1 MTNAE
6 RELRRAPCTPIR
18 VALAEDHTL
27 VREGIRTLLGLVP
40 EIELIGEAGDGEE
53 AVRVVEATRPDVLLL
68 DMRMPKGDGRFVV
81 EELARRG
88 TLPPTLILTTFDDE
102 EAALGV
108 IAAGA
113 RGFLLKDIKLD
124 RLVDAVRTLAAGGT
138 MFRPGLSER
147 AERALVERAPSSET
161 TADETK
167 EISTREREVLRLL
180 ASGYSNREIAR
191 ALFVAEGTV
200 KNHVSNILA
209 KLGVRDRTRA
219 VLKAVERGYV

>member
-1 MTNAE
+1 M
-6 RELRRAPCTPIR
+6 IR
-18 VALAEDHTL
+18 VVLAEDHTL
-27 VREGIRTLLGLVP
+27 VRDGIRTLLGLVAD
-40 EIELIGEAGDGEE
+40 IELAGEAGDGEE
-53 AVRVVEATRPDVLLL
+53 ALRVVEEVKPDVLLL
-68 DMRMPKGDGRFVV
+68 DMRMPRGDGRHVV
-81 EELARRG
+81 GELARRG

-102 EAALGV
+102 EAALDV

-124 RLVDAVRTLAAGGT
+124 TLVEAVRTVAAGGT
-138 MFRPGLSER
+138 MMRPGLSER
-147 AERALVERAPSSET
+147 AERVLAERGASVATPT
-161 TADETK
+161 DADIT
-167 EISTREREVLRLL
+167 TREREVLRLL
-180 ASGYSNREIAR
+180 VAGYSNREIAR

>member
-1 MTNAE
+1 V
-6 RELRRAPCTPIR
+6 IR
-18 VALAEDHTL
+18 VALVEDHTL
-27 VREGIRTLLGLVP
+27 VRDGIRTLLGLVADL
-40 EIELIGEAGDGEE
+40 ELVGEAADGEE
-53 AVRVVEATRPDVLLL
+53 ALRVVEAVKPDVLLL
-68 DMRMPKGDGRFVV
+68 DMRMPKGDGRYVV
-81 EELARRG
+81 GELARRG

-102 EAALGV
+102 EAALDV

-124 RLVDAVRTLAAGGT
+124 TLVEAVRTVAAGGT
-138 MFRPGLSER
+138 MMRPGLSER
-147 AERALVERAPSSET
+147 AERMLAERGVSVA
-161 TADETK
+161 TATDGDIT
-167 EISTREREVLRLL
+167 TREREVLRLL
-180 ASGYSNREIAR
+180 VAGYSNREIAR